1 MSTDDRELVR
11 RMLAGEESAFNA
23 FFDSYFPRIYRF
35 ALTRLGRDP
44 EAAQEVVQ
52 TSLMKAVANLSQYRG
67 DASLLTW
74 VCQICRHQ
82 IVDYLRANRRHPRL
96 VSINGNAEARSAFES
111 TQAPAEDEPMKHYG
125 NAETRRAI
133 RALLDRLPGRYGD
146 VLEWKYVEGRSVE
159 EIASLLGIGRIAA
172 QSMLARA
179 RASFRDAIEVAFG
192 ATEDDVLS
200 HLRGRS

>member
-1 MSTDDRELVR
+1 
-11 RMLAGEESAFNA
+11 
-23 FFDSYFPRIYRF
+23 
-35 ALTRLGRDP
+35 
-44 EAAQEVVQ
+44 
-52 TSLMKAVANLSQYRG
+52 
-67 DASLLTW
+67 
-74 VCQICRHQ
+74 
-82 IVDYLRANRRHPRL
+82 
-96 VSINGNAEARSAFES
+96 
-111 TQAPAEDEPMKHYG
+111 MKHYG

-159 EIASLLGIGRIAA
+159 EIASMLGIGRIAA